1 MSVVM
6 SAGAGAGLA
15 ARHPQHQG
23 GHSGAVHHTLQTGPG
38 QYSTVQ
44 YSTVQYS
51 SGHEGVLGV
60 LSSKSISAHIQGLLT
75 PVKFPATT

>member
-1 MSVVM
+1 MLCLQVLVPAWLPDTPSTR
-6 SAGAGAGLA
+6 ADIA
-15 ARHPQHQG
+15 AQYT
-23 GHSGAVHHTLQTGPG
+23 TLSRLDQV
-38 QYSTVQ
+38 STVQ

-75 PVKFPATT
+75 PVKFAATT